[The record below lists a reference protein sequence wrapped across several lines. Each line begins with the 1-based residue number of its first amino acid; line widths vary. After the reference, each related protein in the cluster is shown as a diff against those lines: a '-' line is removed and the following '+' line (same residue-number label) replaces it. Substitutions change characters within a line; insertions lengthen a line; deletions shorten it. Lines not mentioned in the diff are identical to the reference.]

1 MFHLDHPHP
10 FKPTNSVAHPRSNH
24 AAHFHFHSTQH
35 PMPPPNHRPILHVP
49 ISPVFNPRT
58 HNFSRI
64 ARCTTCNGL
73 ALPAIPVNNDAKSDA
88 DNLTEH
94 HKSQGVQEGTG
105 EKNFWGAV
113 SLIIGTAVGPGML
126 GLPAATISSGPFPS
140 TIVILLSWV
149 YVVSSIILVA
159 ELSFAAME
167 EDGVEEV
174 SFTGL
179 AAKAVGSRFGAFV
192 ALVYVS
198 LCFSLLVACVSG
210 IGSLVSQWFP
220 WMNLVMAHA
229 LFPLAVGTLV
239 LFFPFKAID
248 AANRVLCLAMLLSI
262 TSLVIVGLS
271 MAKTK
276 ILGSFAYASWG
287 FSSILPAIPV
297 TVLTLGFHVI
307 TPFICKIAGNT
318 VHEARKAILV
328 GGAVP
333 LIMVLSWNL
342 IVLGLAGVNRAAS
355 RENPISLLLS
365 VNPSASPAIQCF
377 AFSALATSLIGYAVS
392 FPKQLLD
399 TLDLIFGNISS
410 AKQITARSQMG
421 SSVDGIG
428 RVGFVVFSGRP
439 NIGNAGE
446 VFYTDSRCR
455 AASKATLK
463 SAIDGSHSLKI
474 FLITIIL
481 GAPVL
486 IASFFRSTFSRA
498 IDFAG
503 VYANC
508 FLFGI
513 LPPAMAYIYQSRKKI
528 RSSILPGGDVTL
540 LLLLCI
546 AVILGIWH

>member
-1 MFHLDHPHP
+1 MFHLDLPHP

-24 AAHFHFHSTQH
+24 AAHFHFHSTQR
-35 PMPPPNHRPILHVP
+35 PITPPNHRPILVP
-49 ISPVFNPRT
+49 VSPAFNPRT

-64 ARCTTCNGL
+64 ARCTTSNGQ
-73 ALPAIPVNNDAKSDA
+73 ALPAIPVNYDAKSDA
-88 DNLTEH
+88 DNLTEP
-94 HKSQGVQEGTG
+94 HKSQGVQEGTD

-113 SLIIGTAVGPGML
+113 SLIIGTAVGPGMM

-149 YVVSSIILVA
+149 YVVSSIILIA

-167 EDGVEEV
+167 EDGLEEV

-192 ALVYVS
+192 ALVYAS
-198 LCFSLLVACVSG
+198 LSFSLLVACVSG

-229 LFPLAVGTLV
+229 LFPLTVGTV
-239 LFFPFKAID
+239 TLFFPFKAID

-262 TSLVIVGLS
+262 TALVVFGLS
-271 MAKTK
+271 VAKTK

-287 FSSILPAIPV
+287 FSSILPAIPL

-318 VHEARKAILV
+318 VHEARKAILI

-355 RENPISLLLS
+355 RSANPISFLLS

-377 AFSALATSLIGYAVS
+377 AFSALTTSLIGYAVS

-410 AKQITARSQMG
+410 AKQITARPQMG
-421 SSVDGIG
+421 STVDGIG
-428 RVGFVVFSGRP
+428 RVGFVVYSGRP
-439 NIGNAGE
+439 NVGNAGE
-446 VFYTDSRCR
+446 VFYSDSRCR
-455 AASKATLK
+455 AASKTTLK

-474 FLITIIL
+474 FLMTIIL

>member
-1 MFHLDHPHP
+1 MFHLDLPHP

-24 AAHFHFHSTQH
+24 AAHFHFHGTQH
-35 PMPPPNHRPILHVP
+35 PMPPPNHRPIPVL

-94 HKSQGVQEGTG
+94 HKSQGVQEGTD

-229 LFPLAVGTLV
+229 LIPLTVGTV
-239 LFFPFKAID
+239 ILFFPFKAID

-262 TSLVIVGLS
+262 AALVVVGLS
-271 MAKTK
+271 VAKTK

-328 GGAVP
+328 GGVVP

-355 RENPISLLLS
+355 RANPISLLLS

-377 AFSALATSLIGYAVS
+377 AFSALATSLIGYSVS

-421 SSVDGIG
+421 SCVDGIG
-428 RVGFVVFSGRP
+428 RVGFVVYSGRP
-439 NIGNAGE
+439 NIGKAGE
-446 VFYTDSRCR
+446 VFYADSSCR

-474 FLITIIL
+474 FLMTIIL

-513 LPPAMAYIYQSRKKI
+513 LPPAMAYISQSRKKI